1 MLWMALVA
9 VVIPTYNESENIGGI
24 LNALSSLAG
33 SAGLNIHV
41 LVVDDNSVDGTVE
54 IVEDFGRRTGFV
66 SILRRPGKL
75 GLGSAYVDGFRWCL
89 RNLGDFAVA
98 VEMDADGSHDPAQ
111 LPRLVEPILKGEV
124 DVVIGSRYVK
134 GGAWRGGRLS
144 RRIISRGANLLVR
157 LTVGLRVRDAT
168 SGYRAISKKVLEQAF
183 SGERS
188 YETGYIFQVETL
200 YQYYLLGARILEVP
214 ISFYERAGGKSKLGP
229 GELVSFAAWCFRQ
242 LAGRISGRV
251 I

>member
-1 MLWMALVA
+1 MALVA

-124 DVVIGSRYVK
+124 DVVIG
-134 GGAWRGGRLS
+134 
-144 RRIISRGANLLVR
+144 
-157 LTVGLRVRDAT
+157 
-168 SGYRAISKKVLEQAF
+168 
-183 SGERS
+183 
-188 YETGYIFQVETL
+188 
-200 YQYYLLGARILEVP
+200 
-214 ISFYERAGGKSKLGP
+214 
-229 GELVSFAAWCFRQ
+229 
-242 LAGRISGRV
+242 
-251 I
+251 